1 MEKKN
6 NTQAVAENKVA
17 EQKETK
23 VSFDK
28 KAFYQQM
35 AKAFAKSKAVDVVAD
50 TDLGEK
56 STDKPEYEYI
66 HFYKKDT
73 EKNMFQCYVKKEG
86 VNFVIGIRL
95 KDFLKQGKN
104 YTIVPIE
111 KTRNGEKKLVCIR
124 VTCSHEDAIA
134 VAETII
140 GAYESRAIE
149 TVEVVEKKKAEKKT
163 EPAAK
168 KTSTKKEKT
177 A

>member
-6 NTQAVAENKVA
+6 NTQAVAENT
-17 EQKETK
+17 ETK

-28 KAFYQQM
+28 KAFFQQM
-35 AKAFAKSKAVDVVAD
+35 AKAFAKSKAVDVAAD
-50 TDLGEK
+50 TDLEEK

-66 HFYKKDT
+66 HFYKKGT
-73 EKNMFQCYVKKEG
+73 TKNMFQCYVKKEN
-86 VNFVIGIRL
+86 VQFVVGIRL

-104 YTIVPIE
+104 YTITPVE
-111 KTRNGEKKLVCIR
+111 KTRNGEKKVVYIR
-124 VTCSHEDAIA
+124 VTCTHEDAIV

-140 GAYESRAIE
+140 GAYESRSIE
-149 TVEVVEKKKAEKKT
+149 TVEVPEKQKTEKKT

-168 KTSTKKEKT
+168 KASTKKAKKS

>member
-6 NTQAVAENKVA
+6 NTQAVAENKAV
-17 EQKETK
+17 ETK

-35 AKAFAKSKAVDVVAD
+35 AKAFTKSKVVDVVAD
-50 TDLGEK
+50 TDRLE
-56 STDKPEYEYI
+56 SLDRTEYEYV
-66 HFYKKDT
+66 HFYKKGT
-73 EKNMFQCYVKKEG
+73 EKNLFQCYVKKENVQFVVG
-86 VNFVIGIRL
+86 VRL
-95 KDFLKQGKN
+95 KDFLKQGEN
-104 YTIVPIE
+104 YIITPVE
-111 KTRNGEKKLVCIR
+111 KTRNGEKKMVYIR
-124 VTCSHEDAIA
+124 VTCNHEDATA

-140 GAYESRAIE
+140 GAYENRAIE
-149 TVEVVEKKKAEKKT
+149 TVEVSEKKKAEKKT

>member
-35 AKAFAKSKAVDVVAD
+35 AKAFTKSKVVDVVAD
-50 TDLGEK
+50 TDRLE
-56 STDKPEYEYI
+56 SLDRTEYEYV

-73 EKNMFQCYVKKEG
+73 EKNLFQCYVKKENVQFVVG
-86 VNFVIGIRL
+86 VKL
-95 KDFLKQGKN
+95 KDFLKQGEN
-104 YTIVPIE
+104 YTITPVE
-111 KTRNGEKKLVCIR
+111 KTRNGEKKMVYIR
-124 VTCSHEDAIA
+124 VTCNHEDAIA

-140 GAYESRAIE
+140 GAYESRAVE
-149 TVEVVEKKKAEKKT
+149 PVEVVEKKT

-168 KTSTKKEKT
+168 KASTKKAKKS

>member
-6 NTQAVAENKVA
+6 NTQAVAENKAV
-17 EQKETK
+17 ETK

-35 AKAFAKSKAVDVVAD
+35 AKAFTKSKVVDVVAD
-50 TDLGEK
+50 TDRLE
-56 STDKPEYEYI
+56 SLDRTEYEYV
-66 HFYKKDT
+66 HFYKKGT
-73 EKNMFQCYVKKEG
+73 EKNLFQCYVKKENVQFVVG
-86 VNFVIGIRL
+86 VRL

-104 YTIVPIE
+104 YTITPVE
-111 KTRNGEKKLVCIR
+111 KTRNGEKKMVYIR
-124 VTCSHEDAIA
+124 VTCNHEDAAA

-140 GAYESRAIE
+140 EAYESRTIK
-149 TVEVVEKKKAEKKT
+149 EV

-168 KTSTKKEKT
+168 TETKKDTKVKETKKSEKKD

>member
-17 EQKETK
+17 ETK

-35 AKAFAKSKAVDVVAD
+35 AKAFTKSKAVDVVAD
-50 TDLGEK
+50 TDRLE
-56 STDKPEYEYI
+56 SLDRTEYEYV
-66 HFYKKDT
+66 HFYKKGT
-73 EKNMFQCYVKKEG
+73 EKNLFQCYVKKENVQFVVG
-86 VNFVIGIRL
+86 VRL
-95 KDFLKQGKN
+95 KDFLKQGEN
-104 YTIVPIE
+104 YTITPVE
-111 KTRNGEKKLVCIR
+111 KKRNGEMRVVYIR
-124 VTCSHEDAIA
+124 VTCNHEDAIA

-140 GAYESRAIE
+140 GAYESRAVE
-149 TVEVVEKKKAEKKT
+149 PVEVVEKKT

-168 KTSTKKEKT
+168 KASTKKTKKS